1 MSWCWFASCDR
12 RPPDALASA
21 AATTP
26 EGDSAGFLA
35 AWAPDHDGPEGAA
48 RIDARAIDP
57 GGPTAEVSLA
67 LAPAGVSLLFDDVA
81 VSQAIRAVLSMPSA
95 DACSTLTLGDDRFVG
110 AVTVVHGDDTS
121 RLRFDPFGLLVPARI
136 FRVDAG
142 LFGWM
147 PAPAGPVTQRYGAG
161 NPWPWDRFTPAS

>member
-1 MSWCWFASCDR
+1 MSWCWFAGCDR
-12 RPPDALASA
+12 RPTDALASA
-21 AATTP
+21 AATQ
-26 EGDSAGFLA
+26 EGNAAGFLA
-35 AWAPDHDGPEGAA
+35 AWAPDHGEPEGAA

-57 GGPTAEVSLA
+57 DGPAAEVSLA
-67 LAPAGVSLLFDDVA
+67 LAPAGVSLLFDDAA

-121 RLRFDPFGLLVPARI
+121 RLRFDPFNAIFPARVL
-136 FRVDAG
+136 RVEAG

-147 PAPAGPVTQRYGAG
+147 PAPAGPVTQRYGAA
-161 NPWPWDRFTPAS
+161 NPWPWDRFTS